1 MKKISILICLIVLVL
16 TGCSN
21 KESATGNVPNIEDHA
36 WQMTTVQSVEA
47 DGQVIAH
54 APGTVGVPDTSVEV
68 VLKCVAADGD
78 LTLTDESNVSTYTG
92 TYELTDTSQETR
104 IYEIVVGDSEGMAVV
119 STTTYQDESRTP
131 TLIISLDDYAL
142 NFFPLSE

>member
-1 MKKISILICLIVLVL
+1 MF
-16 TGCSN
+16 
-21 KESATGNVPNIEDHA
+21 
-36 WQMTTVQSVEA
+36 
-47 DGQVIAH
+47 
-54 APGTVGVPDTSVEV
+54 
-68 VLKCVAADGD
+68 
-78 LTLTDESNVSTYTG
+78 TLTDESNGSTYTG

>member
-1 MKKISILICLIVLVL
+1 MKKLSILICFIVLVL
-16 TGCSN
+16 AGCSN
-21 KESATGNVPNIEDHA
+21 KESTTGNVPNIEDNT
-36 WQMTTVQSVEA
+36 WQMTTVQSIEA
-47 DGQVIAH
+47 DGQVIVH

-68 VLKCVAADGD
+68 VLKCAAADGD
-78 LTLTDESNVSTYTG
+78 ITLTDEANGNTYTG

-119 STTTYQDESRTP
+119 SMTTYQDERQTP

>member
-1 MKKISILICLIVLVL
+1 M
-16 TGCSN
+16 
-21 KESATGNVPNIEDHA
+21 PNIEDHA

-47 DGQVIAH
+47 DGQVIVH
-54 APGTVGVPDTSVEV
+54 APETVGVPDTSVEV
-68 VLKCVAADGD
+68 VLKCAAADGD
-78 LTLTDESNVSTYTG
+78 LTLTDESNGNTYTG

-119 STTTYQDESRTP
+119 SMTTYQDESRTP

>member
-1 MKKISILICLIVLVL
+1 MKKLSILICFIVLVL
-16 TGCSN
+16 AGCSH
-21 KESATGNVPNIEDHA
+21 KESTTGNVPNIEDNT
-36 WQMTTVQSVEA
+36 WQMTTGQSTEA
-47 DGQVIAH
+47 DGQVIVH

-68 VLKCVAADGD
+68 VLKCAAADGN
-78 LTLTDESNVSTYTG
+78 LILTDEANGNTYTG

-119 STTTYQDESRTP
+119 SMTTYQDESQTP

>member
-1 MKKISILICLIVLVL
+1 MKKLSIFICFIVLVL
-16 TGCSN
+16 AGCSH
-21 KESATGNVPNIEDHA
+21 KESTTGSVPNIEDNT
-36 WQMTTVQSVEA
+36 WQMTTGQSTES
-47 DGQVIAH
+47 DGQVIVH

-68 VLKCVAADGD
+68 VLKCAAADGD
-78 LTLTDESNVSTYTG
+78 IILTDEANGNTYTG

-119 STTTYQDESRTP
+119 SMTTYQDERQTP